1 MKISIIA
8 SPSWPIPDRHRTGDL
23 FYAQLAETLGKFGHE
38 VSFFAPPGSIASHC
52 KLFPMTCSNGQYN
65 NGKEEEECFN
75 NYADIFR
82 NQDIVHDFSVS
93 KKIAEILLNEG
104 KRNVISTHL
113 GGALS
118 HPNPAYN
125 VITQS
130 HAQKNRLL
138 RGANDYE
145 NTPTPDAGGATR
157 QPIKDAHV
165 VYNGIDTNFF
175 TPTYNKQDYFL
186 WFGRWNPVRGA
197 GFAIELA
204 KQTGIKLIIMGTDPE
219 HETMACLKQWGE
231 DAVSSAKGVPNIKF
245 EWLPNSDQHH
255 IIRREVMRSA
265 RALIQPTQFNEPFGL
280 TQPETLACGTPI
292 ITTNYG
298 SMPEIVIDGRTGFV
312 TYNDLASFKNA
323 ISKIDSIDPYICRED
338 AVKRFDLT
346 IMAFN
351 YIKEYREIIKGNH
364 WGM

>member
-186 WFGRWNPVRGA
+186 WFGRLDARLA
-197 GFAIELA
+197 EEL
-204 KQTGIKLIIMGTDPE
+204 
-219 HETMACLKQWGE
+219 
-231 DAVSSAKGVPNIKF
+231 GVPALDVIDVDYAPWHTDDDTMDK
-245 EWLPNSDQHH
+245 L
-255 IIRREVMRSA
+255 SA
-265 RALIQPTQFNEPFGL
+265 QSL
-280 TQPETLACGTPI
+280 
-292 ITTNYG
+292 
-298 SMPEIVIDGRTGFV
+298 EIVGKVMFEVIHR
-312 TYNDLASFKNA
+312 L
-323 ISKIDSIDPYICRED
+323 E
-338 AVKRFDLT
+338 LQ
-346 IMAFN
+346 
-351 YIKEYREIIKGNH
+351 
-364 WGM
+364 